1 MKRRWLLLVAAL
13 TSGCGTPDKPPLP
26 KFAVGVAPRPPTA
39 EETSAAR
46 LRQADVIYFG
56 LTKKSATNSSPAWRV
71 VVETLQS
78 HADRVALGW
87 AELPVTR
94 QPLLDQWQR
103 QEISASELLDQLAV
117 SSRHTWLRQALRPDL
132 LQVALGAPRDLLHRI
147 RTGETLS
154 AEERALLPR
163 DYQPPHPE
171 AYDDFADRVSTSPR
185 LRRYGPSRLY
195 RAHLAAEQ
203 IIAESI
209 VHFTH
214 EHPGTKLLVFLPD
227 DIMINPP
234 EVAAYVAQK
243 TSLRQMILDR
253 SPGPDDSRPQLLA
266 RGGRSA
272 FQIVNRAPDPARHDC
287 RFLPPRL
294 RA

>member
-1 MKRRWLLLVAAL
+1 MKRWSLLLAAAL
-13 TSGCGTPDKPPLP
+13 TSGCGTPGKPPLP
-26 KFAVGVAPRPPTA
+26 RFAVSVAPRPPTA

-56 LTKKSATNSSPAWRV
+56 LTKRPATDGSPAWRV
-71 VVETLQS
+71 VVETLEGS
-78 HADRVALGW
+78 AGRVAMGW
-87 AELPVTR
+87 AELPATQ

-103 QEISASELLDQLAV
+103 QEISAPELLDHLAV
-117 SSRHTWLRQALRPDL
+117 SSRDNWLRQALRPGL

-185 LRRYGPSRLY
+185 LRRYRPSRLY
-195 RAHLAAEQ
+195 RAHLTAEQ
-203 IIAESI
+203 IIAENI
-209 VHFTH
+209 VRFTH

-243 TSLRQMILDR
+243 ASLRQMILDR

-272 FQIVNRAPDPARHDC
+272 FQIVNRAPEPARHDC
-287 RFLPPRL
+287 CIPPPRL

>member
-1 MKRRWLLLVAAL
+1 MKRWSLLLTAAL
-13 TSGCGTPDKPPLP
+13 TSGCGTPGKPPLP
-26 KFAVGVAPRPPTA
+26 RFAASVAPRPPTA
-39 EETSAAR
+39 EEASAVR
-46 LRQADVIYFG
+46 LQQADVIYFG
-56 LTKKSATNSSPAWRV
+56 LTKRSAANSSSAWRV

-87 AELPVTR
+87 AELPATQ

-103 QEISASELLDQLAV
+103 QEISASELLDHLAV
-117 SSRHTWLRQALRPDL
+117 SSRDNWLRQALRPDL

-154 AEERALLPR
+154 AEERAFLPR
-163 DYQPPHPE
+163 DYHPPRPA

-185 LRRYGPSRLY
+185 LRRYRPSRLY

-203 IIAESI
+203 IIAENI
-209 VHFTH
+209 VRFTH
-214 EHPGTKLLVFLPD
+214 EHPDTKLLVFLPD

-266 RGGRSA
+266 RRGRGA
-272 FQIVNRAPDPARHDC
+272 FQIVNRAPQPARHNRC
-287 RFLPPRL
+287 FPPPRL